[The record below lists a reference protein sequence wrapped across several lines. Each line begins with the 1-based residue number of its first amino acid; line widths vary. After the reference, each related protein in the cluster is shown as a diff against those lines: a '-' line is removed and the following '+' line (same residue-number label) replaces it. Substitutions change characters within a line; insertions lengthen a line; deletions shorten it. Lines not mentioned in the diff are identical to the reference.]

1 MRRSLSN
8 AWSFCRSFLSTP
20 SGAIGTVIV
29 LVALFV
35 AVFAPYLAPGDP
47 YQITRATFQPPGS
60 DYLLGTD
67 SLGRD
72 MASRLIW
79 GTRTSLLFGFGAA
92 GLSLIIGIVLGA
104 LSGYFGGVT
113 DHLLSRFFEVFLMV
127 PRLFL
132 IILLV
137 AVFGSNMLIAIG
149 VIGFTLWP
157 SNAKLMRAQVL
168 TLKSRAFVRA
178 SIGAGASPLYV
189 LTWHVVP
196 NGVSAVIANSSLQ
209 MANAILLEASLSF
222 LGLGDPNV
230 VSWGQIIQL
239 GQSYMVSAWWIVTLP
254 GIALALLILGI
265 YLLGDALAVKLNPR
279 LRTRGAH

>member
-1 MRRSLSN
+1 MQTGFRG
-8 AWSFCRSFLSTP
+8 AWLFWRSFLSTP
-20 SGAIGTVIV
+20 AGAVGAAIV
-29 LVALFV
+29 AVALFV
-35 AVFAPYLAPGDP
+35 AVLAPYLAPADP
-47 YQITRATFQPPGS
+47 YQITRATFLAPSGEHI
-60 DYLLGTD
+60 LGTD
-67 SLGRD
+67 NLGRD

-92 GLSLIIGIVLGA
+92 SLSLVIGVVLGA
-104 LSGYFGGVT
+104 LSGYFGGIT
-113 DHLLSRFFEVFLMV
+113 DHLFSRLFEVFLMV

-137 AVFGSNMLIAIG
+137 AMFGSNMLIAIG

-178 SIGAGASPLYV
+178 SIGSGASHLHV
-189 LTWHVVP
+189 LARHVMP

-209 MANAILLEASLSF
+209 MANAVLLEASLSF

-230 VSWGQIIQL
+230 VSWGQVIQQ
-239 GQSYMVSAWWIVTLP
+239 GQSYMVRAWWIVTLP
-254 GIALALLILGI
+254 GLLLVILILGI
-265 YLLGDALAVKLNPR
+265 YLLGDALAMKLNPR
-279 LRTRGAH
+279 LRTRGTA